1 MEQIEND
8 FLPLHERNAQAEEE
22 GFPTLP
28 AVDKPSISNNDN
40 STQSSEKGDG
50 DAPVKGKQLASKYI
64 EVRAN
69 QSNVSYKKLFGDYL
83 ATASHIVITDPYIRA
98 PFQIDNLVEFIQTC
112 RECCENNE
120 ELYIELHTQND
131 DEKIP
136 EMIDTFDDLKDELAA
151 VGIDFT
157 YYFDA
162 DHDRDISLD
171 NGWKIILSRG
181 LDIFEK
187 FGRFSLGSV
196 RQANRRCREFSITY
210 VME

>member
-1 MEQIEND
+1 M
-8 FLPLHERNAQAEEE
+8 HERKAQDEEE
-22 GFPTLP
+22 EIPILP
-28 AVDKPSISNNDN
+28 NGGKPGINNNDVPEN
-40 STQSSEKGDG
+40 KQKDESQSTASSKS
-50 DAPVKGKQLASKYI
+50 KRLASKHI

-83 ATASHIVITDPYIRA
+83 ASASHIVITDPYIRA

-151 VGIDFT
+151 VGIDFA
-157 YYFDA
+157 YSFDA
-162 DHDRDISLD
+162 DHDRNISLD

-181 LDIFEK
+181 LDIFDK
-187 FGRFSLGSV
+187 FTRFSLANV
-196 RQANRRCREFSITY
+196 RQTNRRCREFSITY
-210 VME
+210 INE